1 MANLSGRVKDLKKSF
16 TDRIES
22 KNNPIIKDRI

>member
-16 TDRIES
+16 TDRVES
-22 KNNPIIKDRI
+22 TKIPQINERL